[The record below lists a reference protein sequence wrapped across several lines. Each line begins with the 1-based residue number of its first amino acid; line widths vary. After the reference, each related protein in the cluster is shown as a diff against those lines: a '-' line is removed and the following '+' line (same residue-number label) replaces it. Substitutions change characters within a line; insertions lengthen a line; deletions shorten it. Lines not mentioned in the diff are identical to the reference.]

1 MKIYFK
7 EAQLW
12 KELQWEIWSIPVD
25 SDSCNGEKAYTNVS
39 ISQERYKDA
48 EESYI
53 CPTCIYESD
62 GIERQ
67 YEKAKHEVCYTETVI
82 IINQNFDLLWSCVYK
97 NTNIMDTYVDNNI
110 IF

>member
-25 SDSCNGEKAYTNVS
+25 SDSCNGEKTYTNVS

-48 EESYI
+48 EESYV

-62 GIERQ
+62 GVERQ

-82 IINQNFDLLWSCVYK
+82 IINQNFDLLWSC
-97 NTNIMDTYVDNNI
+97 I
-110 IF
+110 